1 MSRRQQTMNAEEL
14 RSSLRSQERL
24 AQQAALIL
32 APKLEAVQKLQ
43 QRLKE
48 KLSVS
53 EKKIDDLRKEERLL
67 ALERKELLKQ
77 LAPYRDKVK
86 RPKAASEP
94 PPVNEDINDIF

>member
-1 MSRRQQTMNAEEL
+1 MSAEEL

-24 AQQAALIL
+24 AQQAAMIL

-67 ALERKELLKQ
+67 ALERKELLRQ
-77 LAPYRDKVK
+77 LAPYRDNVK

-94 PPVNEDINDIF
+94 PPANEEINDIF